1 MRLNDLLTR
10 DPASPAS
17 PVSSLRSTL
26 HARCAR
32 RTHHTLHTLLVA
44 ATLCAGTAHATVAML
59 QPPREAA
66 LNEPLQ
72 LTLLYS
78 ADDGQPLTVTVPPTL
93 HVTLTIG
100 DASPQRLD
108 LTRDAAVPATLQLQA
123 GQFRKVRFSAAWPKT
138 ARGVV
143 RIDPVG
149 FDASAALVAINR
161 GPQQDAVAQAE
172 RAEAQATTP
181 AQVAAAH
188 AAVAA
193 DGKPVTAQTTP
204 TGDELV
210 PPGDSL
216 ATTGRGVLSHI
227 SYFEPMYFGVGRNGD
242 TTARFQ
248 FSFKYRIL
256 MPDDLHSKAFVDN
269 LYFAYTQTS
278 IWDLSADSKPFRDT
292 SYEPQLFYYLPDTGW
307 RSSWFTRMGI
317 AAGIGHESNGKAG
330 SDSRSINIAFVRP
343 TWEFGDLSANHLTV
357 SPKFYYYLEKSDNPD
372 IADYRGYVD
381 LLVKYG
387 SPDGLQLATTLR
399 KGTKHWYGSVDTQLT
414 YPVAKL
420 LGSAWGGYLW
430 VGYFNGYGEDIL
442 DYNNRQHWIAR
453 IGYSIAR

>member
-1 MRLNDLLTR
+1 MR
-10 DPASPAS
+10 A
-17 PVSSLRSTL
+17 
-26 HARCAR
+26 
-32 RTHHTLHTLLVA
+32 LLVA
-44 ATLCAGTAHATVAML
+44 ATLCASTAHATVAML

-66 LNEPLQ
+66 ANEPLQ

-100 DASPQRLD
+100 DTSPQPLD
-108 LTRDAAVPATLQLQA
+108 LARDATVPSTLHLKA
-123 GQFRKVRFSAAWPKT
+123 GEYRKVRFSAAWPKA

-149 FDASAALVAINR
+149 FDASPALVAINR

-172 RAEAQATTP
+172 RTEAQATTP
-181 AQVAAAH
+181 TQVAAAH
-188 AAVAA
+188 ATVTA
-193 DGKPVTAQTTP
+193 DGKPTAAPNTP
-204 TGDELV
+204 TGDDLA

-216 ATTGRGVLSHI
+216 STTGRGVLSHI
-227 SYFEPMYFGVGRNGD
+227 SYFEPIFFGVGHNGD
-242 TTARFQ
+242 TNAQFQ
-248 FSFKYRIL
+248 LSFKYRIL
-256 MPDDLHSKAFVDN
+256 MPDDLRSKALLDN
-269 LYFAYTQTS
+269 LYFGYTQTTV
-278 IWDLSADSKPFRDT
+278 WDLSADSRPFRDT

-317 AAGIGHESNGKAG
+317 AAGFGHESNGKAG
-330 SDSRSINIAFVRP
+330 SDSRSINMLFVRP
-343 TWEFGDLSANHLTV
+343 TWEFGNLDANHLTV
-357 SPKFYYYLEKSDNPD
+357 SPKVYYYVGKSNNPD

-414 YPVAKL
+414 YPLAKL